1 MAYLHGSLTALAA
14 TLSFTLL
21 AACSPS
27 DTSTPA
33 ANDANG
39 AADAAAPSAA
49 APAAGGAETAAAAV
63 RLAPFK
69 PVATVQELMNGPIQ
83 WAADAYW
90 QSVSITVDLE
100 GTHENFP
107 ESDDEWHDV
116 WAAALTVAE
125 SGNLLMMAPRAQD
138 DRVWMR
144 LSEALV
150 TVGLEAAEAAKAQDT
165 DKVFDAGEKVYNVC
179 TTCHELYAP
188 EPEVPE

>member
-1 MAYLHGSLTALAA
+1 PQDSGSGADTAE
-14 TLSFTLL
+14 
-21 AACSPS
+21 P
-27 DTSTPA
+27 
-33 ANDANG
+33 
-39 AADAAAPSAA
+39 
-49 APAAGGAETAAAAV
+49 AV

-69 PVATVQELMNGPIQ
+69 PVATVKELMNGPIQ

-179 TTCHELYAP
+179 TTCH
-188 EPEVPE
+188 

>member
-1 MAYLHGSLTALAA
+1 MTQLHRTLPALAA
-14 TLSFTLL
+14 AFAFSLLSACAPDDGGTQANG
-21 AACSPS
+21 AAAPA
-27 DTSTPA
+27 PAAAA
-33 ANDANG
+33 ANDAASAQG
-39 AADAAAPSAA
+39 SAA
-49 APAAGGAETAAAAV
+49 
-63 RLAPFK
+63 RLPPFK

-90 QSVSITVDLE
+90 QSVSVTVDFE

-116 WAAALTVAE
+116 WAAGLTIAE
-125 SGNLLMMAPRAQD
+125 SGNLLMMAPRAKD

-188 EPEVPE
+188 DPVE

>member
-1 MAYLHGSLTALAA
+1 MKQLYRSLSAIAAALAF
-14 TLSFTLL
+14 SLL
-21 AACSPS
+21 ASCSPS
-27 DTSTPA
+27 DPDTPA
-33 ANDANG
+33 NGAPGAGAAGAAGVAGVAGANG
-39 AADAAAPSAA
+39 AASAMPS
-49 APAAGGAETAAAAV
+49 G
-63 RLAPFK
+63 RLPPFK
-69 PVATVQELMNGPIQ
+69 PVTTVQELMNGPIQ

-90 QSVSITVDLE
+90 QSVSITVDFE

-125 SGNLLMMAPRAQD
+125 SGNLLMMAPRAKD

-150 TVGLEAAEAAKAQDT
+150 TVGLEAAEAAKSQDT

-188 EPEVPE
+188 DPAE

>member
-1 MAYLHGSLTALAA
+1 MTQISRTLSALAA
-14 TLSFTLL
+14 ALAFALL

-27 DTSTPA
+27 GTDAPASA
-33 ANDANG
+33 ANETADSASPSTG
-39 AADAAAPSAA
+39 AAAGSGTDAGAP
-49 APAAGGAETAAAAV
+49 AV

-69 PVATVQELMNGPIQ
+69 PVATVKELMNGPIQ

-90 QSVSITVDLE
+90 QSVSVTVDRD

-107 ESDDEWHDV
+107 ESDEEWHDV
-116 WAAALTVAE
+116 WSAALTVAE
-125 SGNLLMMAPRAQD
+125 SGNLLMMAPRAKD

-144 LSEALV
+144 LAEALV

-165 DKVFDAGEKVYNVC
+165 DQVFDAGEKVYNVC

-188 EPEVPE
+188 DPAE